1 MNTFTVHSPRSDD
14 SVTVTALPTSGYVT
28 VRAVEWRQER
38 GRTVPVTVE
47 VDVPFEELL
56 EQLLAM
62 AVRLVGSDEADAA
75 AAAFGV
81 TVERR
86 P

>member
-1 MNTFTVHSPRSDD
+1 MNTFTLHRPCSDD
-14 SVTVTALPTSGYVT
+14 SVTVTALQTSGYVT
-28 VRAVEWRQER
+28 VRAVEWHRER
-38 GRTVPVTVE
+38 GRTVPVTAE

-62 AVRLVGSDEADAA
+62 AVVRIGSDEAVAA

-81 TVERR
+81 TVEHQ

>member
-1 MNTFTVHSPRSDD
+1 
-14 SVTVTALPTSGYVT
+14 VTVTALQTSGYV
-28 VRAVEWRQER
+28 AISLVEWRQIQ
-38 GRTVPVTVE
+38 GRSRPVTVE
-47 VDVPFEELL
+47 IEVPFEELL